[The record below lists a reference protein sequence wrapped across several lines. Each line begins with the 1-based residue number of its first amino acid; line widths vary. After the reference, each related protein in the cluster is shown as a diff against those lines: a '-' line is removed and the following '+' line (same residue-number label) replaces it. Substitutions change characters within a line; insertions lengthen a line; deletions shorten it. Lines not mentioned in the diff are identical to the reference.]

1 MLELGRPDDWEAVRR
16 LSLQIHEIHV
26 SWRPDIFCSCD
37 EPYPKEKFLVDI
49 RDRMVYVAKIDGVVL
64 GYVVL
69 AILRK
74 SGPGVVEKKQL
85 RLDSIVVEKTARGQG
100 IGKQMVA
107 ETRVLA
113 KVFGCRELILGVHP
127 ENDSAV
133 GFYQKCGF
141 RIRTIHMDMKL

>member
-1 MLELGRPDDWEAVRR
+1 MLELARIEDWEAVHR
-16 LSLQIHEIHV
+16 LSLQVHDLHTQ
-26 SWRPDIFCSCD
+26 WRPDIFCRCD
-37 EPYPKEKFLVDI
+37 APYPQEKFLEDI

-69 AILRK
+69 MILHK
-74 SGPGVVEKKQL
+74 AGPGVVEKKML
-85 RLDSIVVEKTARGQG
+85 RLDSIVVEKTARGKG

-107 ETRVLA
+107 ETKALA
-113 KVFGCRELILGVHP
+113 RAFGCRELILSVHP

-133 GFYQKCGF
+133 GFYQNCGF